1 MKNVI
6 IGTAGH
12 IDHGKTTLIK
22 ALTGRETDTLE
33 EEKRRGISINLGFTS
48 FDLPSN
54 KRAGIVDVPG
64 HEKFI
69 KNMLA
74 GAAGIDI
81 VLFVVAGDEGVMPQ
95 TIEHLDILSF
105 LNVKKGIIVLTKCDV
120 VDNEFIELVKDDIR
134 EKTKGTFLDN
144 AEIVEV
150 DSISRNGID
159 NLVKKIDDMSNDID
173 DKNENSPA
181 RLNIDR
187 VFSVK
192 GFGTVVTGTLL
203 EGKIS
208 IDDDLVIYPNNLKT
222 KIRSIQVHGQSVET
236 AYAGQRT
243 AINISNIKVEELK
256 RGDVLAAPNSLEE
269 SMMLDVKL
277 SLVKHTNKNLK
288 HWDRLRLYHGAREIL
303 CRVVPLD
310 KEITKSGESC
320 YAQLRLE
327 ESIVA
332 KKLDN
337 FVLRNYSPLETIGG
351 GIIIDTK
358 PKKHKKFDE
367 NVISSLKIKEKGE
380 LEDILEQ
387 YLKNNLKSYKTLKDI
402 MSYTGENEELVINA
416 IDKLIKEN
424 KVVNINN
431 IYVHT
436 NQYENLKK
444 LIVELLTTYHKKYR
458 LRSGVLKEEVRSKV
472 ESKFKTKEMD
482 ILLEKLQNEKVI
494 KINENLVSIYDFEVV
509 LNDKQKEIKDNIQ
522 KKLKLPEV
530 LTILNIK
537 DICENKYYEE
547 VLEYMIGKDIEKL
560 DDTYIMDKEIYEE
573 IKINLIKYLEEFG
586 EITLGQYRDMLNS
599 SRKNCMI
606 ILENFDRNKITKRDD
621 NKRTL
626 YNK

>member
-33 EEKRRGISINLGFTS
+33 EEKRRGISINLGFTY
-48 FDLPSN
+48 FDLPIN

>member
-33 EEKRRGISINLGFTS
+33 EEKRRGISINLGFTY
-48 FDLPSN
+48 FDLQSN